1 MSDLARQA
9 LQKLFKR
16 GERAA
21 LKDEPRAVTLPF
33 TQASFP
39 GYFKLAS
46 HRDKEATHAVL
57 REAQRAGAISIY
69 WDRLAGEE
77 GQITRITLI
86 DAKTLA
92 KHLGVT
98 QQAEW
103 IERARQALQ
112 PWAHLP
118 RVGEILACWEQLR
131 TARGRKVE
139 DYLELVDALKVLD
152 HCSQERDTS
161 VRILSAALFNSSKR
175 LEQLEPWFDML
186 TDRELKG
193 PRRPGEEVFAALGL
207 VKHPPAV
214 HVAGKAQLTL
224 LDGRRLEVPAPFIAL
239 APRSIER
246 IDLDPAIH
254 TILSVEN
261 LTIFHEIAEG
271 RAGDLSGYLLLYTA
285 GMPAPSFLR
294 FYRQL
299 LRTCGPR
306 RLAHW
311 GDIDPSGFRIAACL
325 ARAAR
330 ELSHTLTL
338 WQMRADEPPADRAW
352 RELSAT
358 ERTEI
363 ERLCELHGWMQEGAA
378 VARVGLGFE
387 QEALPL
393 LLPPEVAP
401 APIRGEA

>member
-1 MSDLARQA
+1 MALARQA
-9 LQKLFKR
+9 LQKLLER

-21 LKDEPRAVTLPF
+21 LKEESRAVTLPF

-39 GYFKLAS
+39 RYFKLAS
-46 HRDKEATHAVL
+46 HRDKEAMHAAL
-57 REAQRAGAISIY
+57 REAQRAGAISID

-86 DAKTLA
+86 DAQVLA

-98 QQAEW
+98 SHAEW
-103 IERARQALQ
+103 MARARKLLQ

-118 RVGEILACWEQLR
+118 RVGEILTAWEQLR
-131 TARGRKVE
+131 TARGRGVE
-139 DYLELVDALKVLD
+139 DSLELVDALKVLD

-175 LEQLEPWFDML
+175 LEQLEPWLDML

-214 HVAGKAQLTL
+214 HVAGKAQLVL
-224 LDGRRLEVPAPFIAL
+224 SDGRGLEVPAPFIAL
-239 APRSIER
+239 APRSIAQ
-246 IDLDPAIH
+246 INLDTHIH

-299 LRTCGPR
+299 LSTCGPR
-306 RLAHW
+306 RLIHW

-325 ARAAR
+325 ARAAY
-330 ELSHTLTL
+330 ELNQTVTL
-338 WQMRADEPPADRAW
+338 WQMRADTAPLDRAW
-352 RELSAT
+352 RELSTT

-363 ERLCELHGWMQEGAA
+363 QRLCELHGWAEEGAA
-378 VARVGLGFE
+378 AARVGLGFE
-387 QEALPL
+387 QEALPVR
-393 LLPPEVAP
+393 LPP
-401 APIRGEA
+401 RD